1 MRFLVLGGGAQ
12 GSAAAFDLL
21 RQDVV
26 EEVVVADLRPDALH
40 PALRPH
46 LGRRLST
53 LRADASSSDSI
64 GHAMEGATGVLCALP
79 YHFNYEMAR
88 LAVEAGAHF
97 TDLGGNTA
105 IVTRQR
111 GLDAAA
117 RQRGVSVAPDI
128 GLAPGMVNI
137 LAQAGIE
144 RFESVDTVRLWVGG
158 LPRNPRPP
166 LNYQIVYALE
176 GMFDYYVT
184 PAEILRDGKR
194 IRVDALSEL
203 ETVEFGAPIGRL
215 EAFHTGGGTS
225 TMPARYENRI
235 RSFEYKT
242 LRYPG
247 HARVMRAIRE
257 LGLLSD
263 QDVDYNGAIVNPRK
277 FFIQQATPSLRNE
290 SGDDLVVARVE
301 VTGEKDGVRSR
312 VRYEVVDRY
321 DPATGITAMARTTGF
336 TLAIVAL
343 MQARGE
349 VAAGVGTPDEIIPTG
364 PYMRELAE
372 RGIRAR
378 FEGFPQ
384 SGPNSEP
391 RTAGAPTP
399 IPPTPVSHNIRHVE

>member
-1 MRFLVLGGGAQ
+1 MRFLVLGAGAQ

-21 RQDVV
+21 RQDSV
-26 EEVVVADLRPDALH
+26 EEVVVVDRRTDAPH

-46 LGRRLST
+46 LGGRLST
-53 LRADASSSDSI
+53 LRLDAASSSEGI
-64 GHAMEGATGVLCALP
+64 RRAMKGVDGVLCALP
-79 YHFNYEMAR
+79 YHFNYDMAR
-88 LAVEAGAHF
+88 MAVEAGAHF

-111 GLDAAA
+111 ALDAAA
-117 RQRGVSVAPDI
+117 RKRGVSVAPDI

-144 RFESVDTVRLWVGG
+144 RFDAVQSVRLWVGG
-158 LPRNPRPP
+158 LPRRPRPP

-247 HARVMRAIRE
+247 HARLMRAIRE

-263 QDVDYNGAIVNPRK
+263 RDVDYNGATVNPRK
-277 FFIQQATPSLRNE
+277 FFIQQVTPFLRNE
-290 SGDDLVVARVE
+290 DADDLVVARVE
-301 VTGEKDGVRSR
+301 VTGEKDAATCRI
-312 VRYEVVDRY
+312 RYEVIDRF

-336 TLAIVAL
+336 SLAIVAQ
-343 MQARGE
+343 MQARGD
-349 VAAGVGTPDEIIPTG
+349 VAPGVGTPDEVVPAA
-364 PYMRELAE
+364 PYIRELAE
-372 RGIRAR
+372 REIRAS
-378 FEGFPQ
+378 FERFPQ
-384 SGPNSEP
+384 SDPN
-391 RTAGAPTP
+391 T
-399 IPPTPVSHNIRHVE
+399 RHVE

>member
-21 RQDVV
+21 RQDTV
-26 EEVVVADLRPDALH
+26 EEVVIADLRPDLLH

-46 LGRRLST
+46 LGRRLAT
-53 LRADASSSDSI
+53 LRADAAASSDGI
-64 GHAMEGATGVLCALP
+64 TGAMEDANAVLCALP
-79 YHFNYEMAR
+79 YQFNYDMAR
-88 LAVEAGAHF
+88 MAVEAGAHF
-97 TDLGGNTA
+97 TDLGGNTE
-105 IVTRQR
+105 IVARQR
-111 GLDAAA
+111 GLDTAA
-117 RQRGVSVAPDI
+117 RQKGVSVAPDI

-144 RFESVDTVRLWVGG
+144 RFDSVHSVRLWVGG
-158 LPRNPRPP
+158 LPRRPRPP

-184 PAEILRDGKR
+184 PAEILRNGKR

-235 RSFEYKT
+235 NSFEYKT

-247 HARVMRAIRE
+247 HAHVMRAIRE

-263 QDVDYNGAIVNPRK
+263 RDVDYNGAVVNPRK
-277 FFIQQATPSLRNE
+277 FFIQQVTPSLRNE
-290 SGDDLVVARVE
+290 EGDDLVVARVE

-312 VRYEVVDRY
+312 IRYEVIDHY
-321 DPATGITAMARTTGF
+321 DPATGFTAMARTTGF

-349 VAAGVGTPDEIIPTG
+349 VAAGVGTPDEIIPAQT
-364 PYMRELAE
+364 YIAELGE
-372 RGIRAR
+372 RGIRVTFDR
-378 FEGFPQ
+378 FPQ
-384 SGPNSEP
+384 HAIN
-391 RTAGAPTP
+391 AD
-399 IPPTPVSHNIRHVE
+399 PVQ

>member
-1 MRFLVLGGGAQ
+1 MRFLVLGGGVQ
-12 GSAAAFDLL
+12 GCAAAFDLL
-21 RQDVV
+21 RQDSVEDVV
-26 EEVVVADLRPDALH
+26 IGDVRPDALH

-46 LGRRLST
+46 LGGRLST
-53 LRADASSSDSI
+53 LRVDASSPDNI
-64 GHAMEGATGVLCALP
+64 LRAMEGVAGVLCALP
-79 YHFNYEMAR
+79 YHFNYRMAR
-88 LAVEAGAHF
+88 MAVDAGVHF

-105 IVTRQR
+105 IVSRQR

-117 RQRGVSVAPDI
+117 RSKGVSVAPDI

-144 RFESVDTVRLWVGG
+144 RFDTVDSVRLWVGG

-184 PAEILRDGKR
+184 PAEILRNGKR
-194 IRVDALSEL
+194 TRVDALSEV
-203 ETVEFGAPIGRL
+203 ETLDFAAPIGRL

-225 TMPARYENRI
+225 TMPARYEDRI
-235 RSFEYKT
+235 GSFEYKT

-263 QDVDYNGAIVNPRK
+263 QDVDYNGSRVNPRA
-277 FFIQQATPSLRNE
+277 FFIQQVTPSLRNE
-290 SGDDLVVARVE
+290 NGDDLVVARVE
-301 VTGEKDGVRSR
+301 VAGEKRGEASR
-312 VRYEVVDRY
+312 VRYEVIDY
-321 DPATGITAMARTTGF
+321 QDPVTGITAMARTTGF

-349 VAAGVGTPDEIIPTG
+349 IAAGVGTPDETIPAQT
-364 PYMRELAE
+364 YINELEE
-372 RGIRAR
+372 RGIRVAIDR
-378 FEGFPQ
+378 RDQ
-384 SGPNSEP
+384 P
-391 RTAGAPTP
+391 RS
-399 IPPTPVSHNIRHVE
+399 SHTSRNCVRIR